1 MGVIEVDRARARGPR
16 LIAGRPW
23 ADTVL
28 DDAVAALGRGFL
40 EPAIPALVATRADPE
55 LRALRVEALAKAAVG
70 VTGGIEALLERDR
83 VNPDLWLWLG
93 RARVEEAWEIKPD
106 VRARAVQAGR
116 LRTFHQAM
124 ESARAPLL
132 AAAQLLPG
140 DPVPWTCLLWM
151 ALALESPREEK
162 DSLWAE
168 AWRRHP
174 SLYAAHVVRLM
185 TLSPG
190 WGGTSQEMF
199 EFARGAG
206 RFAPVGDPLWA
217 LLPLAHFEH
226 VAGERSGRSRAWG
239 TFDVQ
244 REISA
249 ASGRWHD
256 GRGSRPHPRA
266 VEAHNAFGAAFYLAE
281 MRRPARGHLSRTG
294 GRFSDMPWSHLGDP
308 AREFHKACS
317 RLNVITNG

>member
-16 LIAGRPW
+16 LIASRPW
-23 ADTVL
+23 ADAVL
-28 DDAVAALGRGFL
+28 DDAVTALGRGYL

-55 LRALRVEALAKAAVG
+55 SRAMRVEALAKAAVG
-70 VTGGIEALLERDR
+70 LTDGIEALIERDR

-106 VRARAVQAGR
+106 VRARAVQADR
-116 LRTFHQAM
+116 LRMFHQAM

-132 AAAQLLPG
+132 AAAQFMPA
-140 DPVPWTCLLWM
+140 DPAPWVSLLWM
-151 ALALESPREEK
+151 ALALERPREEK
-162 DSLWAE
+162 DSIWAE

-174 SLYAAHVVRLM
+174 SSYAAHVARLV

-199 EFARGAG
+199 DFARAAGAA
-206 RFAPVGDPLWA
+206 APDGDPLWA
-217 LLPLAHFEH
+217 LLPLAYFEH
-226 VAGERSGRSRAWG
+226 VAGERSGRSRAWVSY
-239 TFDVQ
+239 DVQ

-249 ASGRWHD
+249 AAGRWHVS
-256 GRGSRPHPRA
+256 RGSRPHPRA
-266 VEAHNAFGAAFYLAE
+266 VEAHNAFGAAFYLAD

-294 GRFSDMPWSHLGDP
+294 GRHSDMPWSHLGDP
-308 AREFHKACS
+308 AKEFHKACS